1 MKRCLNIALGNF
13 EIKGKIAT
21 VNPVVMDDGSIILI
35 ILSHI
40 QVGWHMNVCELF
52 ALRLNVEIAS
62 DGDW

>member
-1 MKRCLNIALGNF
+1 MKRCLNLALGNF
-13 EIKGKIAT
+13 EIQGKIAT
-21 VNPVVMDDGSIILI
+21 VDPVVMDDGSIILI

-52 ALRLNVEIAS
+52 ALRLDVEIAS

>member
-1 MKRCLNIALGNF
+1 MKRCLNLALRNF
-13 EIKGKIAT
+13 EIQGKIAT
-21 VNPVVMDDGSIILI
+21 VDPVVMDDGSIILI

-52 ALRLNVEIAS
+52 ALRLDVEIAS